1 MTTKLFRTIS
11 RLAFVF
17 VLAAGLYCLGG
28 CKGDKTEDATDDP
41 KIMKLNRLG
50 RYSAEG
56 RWDDILRECASDES
70 NALYICFRNR
80 ALAEKGVLAEQLFR
94 YPQAGPAGL
103 LVKWNTSPEVSA
115 LLSDVYFTVGDIAT
129 SQHMAFESLV
139 VASQRQVKP
148 ATDEDPAMLQRLV
161 QTNLINGA
169 HAVAEK
175 YIKALERMDGYE
187 TWCKQYRPFLYD
199 DAKVATDPLLGR
211 KRKCIPK
218 ENHLIRLSDLE
229 RNWLA
234 IARANPDSRTAIE
247 YVGSMYLLD
256 KQLNK
261 FRRLVEEN
269 FNTPVLPT
277 LPRSFQE
284 AVIATAE
291 TDTAYWHKYGVT
303 DATSGRFNEYK
314 QTLFA
319 NRGNPNL
326 SNVMRQRFGDT
337 FWYYLMFTK

>member
-1 MTTKLFRTIS
+1 MTTKLFQIMS
-11 RLAFVF
+11 RLAVVF
-17 VLAAGLYCLGG
+17 AIGAGLYCLGG
-28 CKGDKTEDATDDP
+28 CKANKAEDATGDP
-41 KIMKLNRLG
+41 KIMKLHRLG
-50 RYSAEG
+50 QYSAEE
-56 RWDDILRECASDES
+56 RWDDILRECAADES

-94 YPQAGPAGL
+94 YPQCGPAGL

-115 LLSDVYFTVGDIAT
+115 LLSDVHFTVGDIAT

-139 VASQRQVKP
+139 VTSQRQVKP

-175 YIKALERMDGYE
+175 YLRVLEQMGGYE
-187 TWCKQYRPFLYD
+187 TWCDRYRPPLYQD
-199 DAKVATDPLLGR
+199 EKVAADPLLGP
-211 KRKCIPK
+211 KRKGIPTQ
-218 ENHLIRLSDLE
+218 NYLIRKSDLE
-229 RNWLA
+229 RNWLD
-234 IARANPDSRTAIE
+234 IARANPESRTAIE
-247 YVGSMYLLD
+247 YVGSMYLLG

-261 FRRLVEEN
+261 FRTLIEEN
-269 FNTPVLPT
+269 YHTPVLPA

-291 TDTAYWHKYGVT
+291 ADTAYWHKYGVT
-303 DATSGRFNEYK
+303 DATVKRFNEYK
-314 QTLFA
+314 QTLLA
-319 NRGNPNL
+319 NRGNPNA

-337 FWYYLMFTK
+337 FWYYLMFKK

>member
-1 MTTKLFRTIS
+1 MTTKLFRMAS
-11 RLAFVF
+11 RLAVIF

-28 CKGDKTEDATDDP
+28 CKGSDSGSDADDS
-41 KIMKLNRLG
+41 KIMKLDRLG
-50 RYSAEG
+50 RYSAAQQ
-56 RWDDILRECASDES
+56 WDDIISECAADAS

-94 YPQAGPAGL
+94 YPQCGSAGL
-103 LVKWNTSPEVSA
+103 LVSWNTSPEVSA
-115 LLSDVYFTVGDIAT
+115 LLSDVYFTVGDIAA

-139 VASQRQVKP
+139 VTSQRQVKP
-148 ATDEDPAMLQRLV
+148 SADENPAMLQRLV

-175 YIKALERMDGYE
+175 YIRVLERMDGYE

-199 DAKVATDPLLGR
+199 DVKVAADPLLGQ

-234 IARANPDSRTAIE
+234 IACANPDSRTAIE

-303 DATSGRFNEYK
+303 DATAGRFNEYK

-319 NRGNPNL
+319 NRGNPNV
-326 SNVMRQRFGDT
+326 SNVMRQRFGNT

>member
-1 MTTKLFRTIS
+1 MAS
-11 RLAFVF
+11 RLAVIF

-28 CKGDKTEDATDDP
+28 CKGSDSGNDADDS
-41 KIMKLNRLG
+41 KIMKLDRLG
-50 RYSAEG
+50 RYAAAQE
-56 RWDDILRECASDES
+56 WDHIISECAADAS

-94 YPQAGPAGL
+94 YPQCGSAGL
-103 LVKWNTSPEVSA
+103 LVSWNTSPEVSA
-115 LLSDVYFTVGDIAT
+115 LLSDVCFTVGDIAT

-139 VASQRQVKP
+139 VTSQRQVKP
-148 ATDEDPAMLQRLV
+148 SADEDPAMLQRLV

-175 YIKALERMDGYE
+175 YIRVLEQMGGYK
-187 TWCKQYRPFLYD
+187 TWCDHYRPLLYKD
-199 DAKVATDPLLGR
+199 EKVAADPLLGQ
-211 KRKCIPK
+211 KRRCIPTQ
-218 ENHLIRLSDLE
+218 NYFIRESDLE

-303 DATSGRFNEYK
+303 DATAGRFNEYK

-319 NRGNPNL
+319 NRGNPNV
-326 SNVMRQRFGDT
+326 SNVMRQRFGNT

>member
-1 MTTKLFRTIS
+1 MAS
-11 RLAFVF
+11 RLAVIF

-28 CKGDKTEDATDDP
+28 CKGSDSGSDADDS
-41 KIMKLNRLG
+41 KIMKLDRLG
-50 RYSAEG
+50 RYSAAQQ
-56 RWDDILRECASDES
+56 WDDIISECAADAS

-94 YPQAGPAGL
+94 YPQCGSAGL
-103 LVKWNTSPEVSA
+103 LVSWNTSPEVSA
-115 LLSDVYFTVGDIAT
+115 LLSDVYFTVGDIAA

-139 VASQRQVKP
+139 VTSQRQVKP
-148 ATDEDPAMLQRLV
+148 SADENPAMLQRLV

-169 HAVAEK
+169 HSVAEK
-175 YIKALERMDGYE
+175 YIRVLEQMGGYE

-199 DAKVATDPLLGR
+199 DAKVAADPLLGQ

-234 IARANPDSRTAIE
+234 IARANSDSRTAIE
-247 YVGSMYLLD
+247 YIGSMYLLD

-303 DATSGRFNEYK
+303 DATAGRFNEYK

-319 NRGNPNL
+319 NRGNPNV
-326 SNVMRQRFGDT
+326 SNVMRQRFGNT

>member
-1 MTTKLFRTIS
+1 MN

-17 VLAAGLYCLGG
+17 AISAGLYSLGG
-28 CKGDKTEDATDDP
+28 CKPNKAEDATGDP
-41 KIMKLNRLG
+41 KIMKLHRLSQ
-50 RYSAEG
+50 YSAEE
-56 RWDDILRECASDES
+56 RWDDIIRECAADES

-94 YPQAGPAGL
+94 YPQCGSPGL

-115 LLSDVYFTVGDIAT
+115 LLSDVYFTVGDIAN
-129 SQHMAFESLV
+129 SQHMAFESMV
-139 VASQRQVKP
+139 VTSQRQIKP

-175 YIKALERMDGYE
+175 YIKALEQMEGYE
-187 TWCKQYRPFLYD
+187 TWCAHYRPLLYHD
-199 DAKVATDPLLGR
+199 EKVAADPLLGQ
-211 KRKCIPK
+211 KRKCIPT
-218 ENHLIRLSDLE
+218 ENYLIRLSDLE
-229 RNWLA
+229 RNWLG
-234 IARANPDSRTAIE
+234 IARANPESRTAIE
-247 YVGSMYLLD
+247 YVGSIYLLD

-261 FRRLVEEN
+261 FRELVEEN
-269 FNTPVLPT
+269 FNTPVLPA

-291 TDTAYWHKYGVT
+291 ADMAYWHQYGVT
-303 DATSGRFNEYK
+303 DATVKRFNEYK
-314 QTLFA
+314 QTLLA
-319 NRGNPNL
+319 NRGNPNV

-337 FWYYLMFTK
+337 FWYYLMFKK